1 MNSVKLTPDKPVSL
15 LQQRIDMLRGR
26 APVLAALAAVWSLGA
41 DLRRSCCLSKSTGRW
56 LPRAFKDKLFQ
67 SMRKLLRK
75 SFSWS
80 RVLHVSASLAAKR
93 QVEKERCLTGPFGP
107 RVRRARKRE
116 RERER
121 RRSHFGSSAA
131 PVLGGLCRPLARG
144 GDMGLTP
151 AGEPSCFFQRC
162 LSLHACR
169 HWVQE
174 ARSALRSLL
183 TAALL
188 RGVARQ

>member
-41 DLRRSCCLSKSTGRW
+41 DLRRSCCLSKSIGRW

-93 QVEKERCLTGPFGP
+93 QVERERCLTGPFGP

-121 RRSHFGSSAA
+121 GAVA
-131 PVLGGLCRPLARG
+131 ILAQVLHLCLG
-144 GDMGLTP
+144 
-151 AGEPSCFFQRC
+151 
-162 LSLHACR
+162 AC
-169 HWVQE
+169 
-174 ARSALRSLL
+174 
-183 TAALL
+183 AALL
-188 RGVARQ
+188 PGGGKGLTWNCALQGSLLVSPSGA